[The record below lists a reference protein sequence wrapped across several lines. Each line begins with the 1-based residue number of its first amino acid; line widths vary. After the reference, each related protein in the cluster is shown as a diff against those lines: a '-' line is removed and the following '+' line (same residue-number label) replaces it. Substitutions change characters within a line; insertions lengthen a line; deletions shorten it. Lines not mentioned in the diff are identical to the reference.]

1 LLSYY
6 IPNVFFNVFWI
17 TELKFFLLQKD
28 TWNILIACVL
38 GIIIGLALNH
48 LFTIPKTCPVSNG
61 VDIESVKLASHNI
74 VDTCKELTNGKNKHS
89 FIRGSNLR
97 CRSITHLNSYF

>member
-1 LLSYY
+1 
-6 IPNVFFNVFWI
+6 
-17 TELKFFLLQKD
+17 
-28 TWNILIACVL
+28 L

-74 VDTCKELTNGKNKHS
+74 VNICKELTNGKNKHS
-89 FIRGSNLR
+89 FR
-97 CRSITHLNSYF
+97 